1 MILDSL
7 KENSDRKELNNLIVY
22 NIKEDANFDLTAIGA
37 IDQFLQ
43 KFQKKLKFQ
52 TWKCSRI
59 WKEIIR
65 FRAQEGEE
73 TSQYLDRFN
82 EIEAKM
88 RNVGSNIP
96 DMYIAIHLL
105 DRSNIAEITKQ
116 NILSKV
122 DMDNKNN
129 VLEQV
134 KTSLDILVDNLRT
147 VSPKSTNK
155 KDQRA

>member
-1 MILDSL
+1 
-7 KENSDRKELNNLIVY
+7 
-22 NIKEDANFDLTAIGA
+22 
-37 IDQFLQ
+37 
-43 KFQKKLKFQ
+43 
-52 TWKCSRI
+52 
-59 WKEIIR
+59 
-65 FRAQEGEE
+65 
-73 TSQYLDRFN
+73 
-82 EIEAKM
+82 M

-134 KTSLDILVDNLRT
+134 KTSFDNL
-147 VSPKSTNK
+147 VNNLKNESPKTNYWRLIFHECSRK
-155 KDQRA
+155 NN